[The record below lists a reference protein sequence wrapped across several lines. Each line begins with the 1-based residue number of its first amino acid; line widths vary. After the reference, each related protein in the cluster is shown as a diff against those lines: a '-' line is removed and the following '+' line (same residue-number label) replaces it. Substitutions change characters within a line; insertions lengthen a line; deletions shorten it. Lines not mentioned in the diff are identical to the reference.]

1 MGIYTIKNNGAEQQ
15 FMGWNKTEERLKELT
30 DLAVDNGYDVLEYQK
45 MVQQAKERNYVDFDE
60 WLSKIWYQK
69 VGEDLEKYKIVI
81 TFEGISYF

>member
-1 MGIYTIKNNGAEQQ
+1 MGIYTIKNNGTEQQ

-60 WLSKIWYQK
+60 WLSKI
-69 VGEDLEKYKIVI
+69 
-81 TFEGISYF
+81 